1 MDFKRCF
8 SIVLNQSFLEKNSTK
23 FFFLNMYN
31 HYRYFTDPA
40 ATDQISCYHA
50 FRAFTHCNQKQSE
63 LIFESYVAAAIVF
76 IEL

>member
-1 MDFKRCF
+1 MFFYSAKSKF
-8 SIVLNQSFLEKNSTK
+8 FGEKFYQI

-40 ATDQISCYHA
+40 ATDQISCYHV
-50 FRAFTHCNQKQSE
+50 FRAITHCNQKQGE
-63 LIFESYVAAAIVF
+63 LIFESYDAAVIVF